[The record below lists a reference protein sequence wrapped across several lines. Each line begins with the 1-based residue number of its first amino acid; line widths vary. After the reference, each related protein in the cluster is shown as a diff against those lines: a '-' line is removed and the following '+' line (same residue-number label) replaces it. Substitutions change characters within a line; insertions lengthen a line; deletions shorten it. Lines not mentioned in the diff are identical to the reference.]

1 MIRVVAIITANPG
14 RRDELLA
21 AFRANVPNVHAEKGC
36 IEYAGHIDAATVG
49 PFQADYGP
57 DSLVVLE
64 SWESPEALRAHVA
77 APHMK
82 TYSEKTKDLVAKP
95 DNSHPVRDRL
105 GPSHLG
111 SGRPRLGGALGS
123 VAARDATRGLNTE
136 IWIAASADYCCLVKN
151 KRGAARV

>member
-36 IEYAGHIDAATVG
+36 IEYAGHIDTASLG
-49 PFQADYGP
+49 PFQTDFGP

-64 SWESPEALRAHVA
+64 SWESPEALKDHVG

-82 TYSEKTKDLVAKP
+82 TYSQKTKDLIAKRTIHVL
-95 DNSHPVRDRL
+95 S
-105 GPSHLG
+105 
-111 SGRPRLGGALGS
+111 
-123 VAARDATRGLNTE
+123 AT
-136 IWIAASADYCCLVKN
+136 D
-151 KRGAARV
+151 